1 MFKKLL
7 VANRGEIAVRIVR
20 TCSRMGIASVA
31 VYSDSDSRSLHIRK
45 ADESVALGGVTA
57 AESYLAADKIIEAAL
72 RTNCE
77 AIHPGYGFLAE
88 SPRFAEQVTQAGLVF
103 VGPSAE
109 AIALLGDKL
118 AAKELARRA
127 GMPVIEGHPEPV
139 SDVDVAL
146 KAAEEIGYP
155 VLLKP
160 AGGGGGKGMRIVHAA
175 GDMAGALAVCRKEA
189 QKAFADDRVFVE
201 QYIPHARHI
210 EFQILGDAFGNAV
223 HLGER
228 ECSIQRRY
236 QKLIEETPSLAMNA
250 SLRDEMGTLAC
261 KLARM
266 AGYVN
271 AGTVEFLLDA
281 DGRYYF
287 LEMNSRIQ
295 VEHPIT
301 EMTTS
306 LDLVELQIRI
316 AAGEELPF
324 QQQDVRLSGWAIEA
338 RVCAEDPSRSFF
350 PVTGLITR
358 YSQPRGDHV
367 RVDSGVEAGSSVSV
381 HFDSLLAKVVAWGE
395 NREEARGRLV
405 DALNAYH
412 IEGVVTNVGFLNQ
425 VLNLSAF
432 NSGDISAD
440 FVEQNFEEGRAK
452 EGPSREHLRLV
463 ALAATLIY
471 HNRSVLVR
479 ESLKP
484 MISTIGGS
492 PQPRGPYEYVV
503 KCPSDVFTI
512 ELKDQGPERGWLAR
526 VEDREYTLVSP
537 RFEFY
542 RRRLK
547 LEINGETHRFILDY
561 RGSFI
566 EGRFCGIQEV
576 FEIYT
581 PKEWALASTVRPPVS
596 RRLEN
601 VLRSPMPGLVIEA
614 RVAVGDRVYHGQDLI
629 VLESMK
635 MESCIPSPVDGIV
648 SEVVVGQGDNVET
661 GDVLIRFAE

>member
-1 MFKKLL
+1 MFKKIL
-7 VANRGEIAVRIVR
+7 VANRGEIAVRIMR

-45 ADESVALGGVTA
+45 ADESIALGGVSAT
-57 AESYLAADKIIEAAL
+57 ESYLAADKIIEAAL
-72 RTNCE
+72 RTGCE

-88 SPRFAEQVTQAGLVF
+88 SPRFAEQVTQAGLAF
-103 VGPSAE
+103 IGPSPE

-118 AAKELARRA
+118 AAKELARSA

-139 SDVDVAL
+139 SDADAAL
-146 KAAEEIGYP
+146 ETAERIGYP

-160 AGGGGGKGMRIVHAA
+160 AGGGGGKGMRIVHAG
-175 GDMAGALAVCRKEA
+175 GDMAAALSSCRKEA

-201 QYIPHARHI
+201 QYVPQARHV
-210 EFQILGDAFGNAV
+210 EFQILADVFGNAV

-236 QKLIEETPSLAMNA
+236 QKLIEETPSLAMTA
-250 SLRDEMGTLAC
+250 PLRDEMGTLAC

-271 AGTVEFLLDA
+271 AGTVEFLLGV

-316 AAGEELPF
+316 ASGEELPLR
-324 QQQDVRLSGWAIEA
+324 QQDVRLSGWAIET

-367 RVDSGVEAGSSVSV
+367 RVDSGVEAGSSVGV

-395 NREEARGRLV
+395 DREEARGRLV

-425 VLNLSAF
+425 VLNLSTF
-432 NSGDISAD
+432 ISGDISAD
-440 FVEQNFEEGRAK
+440 FIEQNFEEGRAK

-463 ALAATLIY
+463 AIAATLIY
-471 HNRSVLVR
+471 HNRSMLVR

-484 MISTIGGS
+484 MVSTIGGS
-492 PQPRGPYEYVV
+492 PQPHGPYEYVV

-512 ELKDQGPERGWLAR
+512 ELEDQGPEHGWVAR
-526 VEDREYTLVSP
+526 VEEREYTLVAP

-581 PKEWALASTVRPPVS
+581 PKEWALASTVRSPVS
-596 RRLEN
+596 RRVEN
-601 VLRSPMPGLVIEA
+601 ALRSPMPGLVLET

-648 SEVVVGQGDNVET
+648 AEVAVQEGQNVET

>member
-1 MFKKLL
+1 MFKKIL
-7 VANRGEIAVRIVR
+7 VANRGEIAVRIIR

-45 ADESVALGGVTA
+45 ADESIALGGVTA
-57 AESYLAADKIIEAAL
+57 AESYLAADQIIEAAL

-88 SPRFAEQVTQAGLVF
+88 SPRFAEQVNGAGIAF
-103 VGPSAE
+103 VGPPPQAL
-109 AIALLGDKL
+109 ALLGDKL
-118 AAKELARRA
+118 AAKELARSA

-139 SDVDVAL
+139 SDAEVAV
-146 KAAEEIGYP
+146 KAGEKIGYP
-155 VLLKP
+155 LLLKP
-160 AGGGGGKGMRIVHAA
+160 AAGGGGKGMRIVHAA
-175 GDMAGALAVCRKEA
+175 GDMAAALSVCRNEA
-189 QKAFADDRVFVE
+189 QKAFGDDRVFVE
-201 QYIPHARHI
+201 QYIPHARHV
-210 EFQILGDAFGNAV
+210 EFQILVDVFGNAV

-266 AGYVN
+266 AGYAN
-271 AGTVEFLLDA
+271 AGTVEFLLDT
-281 DGRYYF
+281 DGRYRF
-287 LEMNSRIQ
+287 LEMNPRIQ
-295 VEHPIT
+295 VEHPIS
-301 EMTTS
+301 EMTAS
-306 LDLVELQIRI
+306 LDLVELQLRI
-316 AAGEELPF
+316 ASGEELPF

-358 YSQPRGDHV
+358 YSQPRGEHV

-381 HFDSLLAKVVAWGE
+381 HFDSLLAKAVAWGE

-405 DALNAYH
+405 DALNGYH

-432 NSGDISAD
+432 ISGDISAD
-440 FVEQNFEEGRAK
+440 FIERNFEEGKAK

-484 MISTIGGS
+484 MISTIGGG

-503 KCPSDVFTI
+503 KCPFDVFTI
-512 ELKDQGPERGWLAR
+512 ELRDHGLERGWVAR
-526 VEDREYTLVSP
+526 VGDRDYTVVAP
-537 RFEFY
+537 PFEFY

-581 PKEWALASTVRPPVS
+581 PKEWALASTVRSPVS
-596 RRLEN
+596 RRVEN
-601 VLRSPMPGLVIEA
+601 VLRSPMPGLVIET

-648 SEVVVGQGDNVET
+648 SEVVVGQGQNVET